1 MDYTS
6 LYHNSLLNS
15 DIGKMDKFFSCWKIS
30 DMFDFWLYFKIP
42 NDNNL
47 GMKVLCLESVAFF
60 FFQILIFF
68 KI

>member
-6 LYHNSLLNS
+6 LYHNSLLNG
-15 DIGKMDKFFSCWKIS
+15 DIEKMDKFFSCWKTSCMS
-30 DMFDFWLYFKIP
+30 DHWLFFKIP

-60 FFQILIFF
+60 FQIMIFF
-68 KI
+68 F